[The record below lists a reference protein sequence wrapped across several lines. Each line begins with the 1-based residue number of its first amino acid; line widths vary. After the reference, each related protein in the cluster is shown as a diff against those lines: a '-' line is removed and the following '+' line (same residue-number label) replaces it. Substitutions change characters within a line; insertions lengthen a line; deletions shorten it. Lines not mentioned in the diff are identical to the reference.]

1 MTDEDPTAEKPK
13 GRIELNGLQVAA
25 ATAAAVTATV
35 AASALG
41 VAGTIIGAVLA
52 SVISTVGSAIY
63 LASMRHTKEKLKPL
77 GKHFGIDATRI
88 DGHAPTEVVESEPRT
103 THVVEL
109 RDPRPIGRATVGEP
123 APPRGKPTRKPWKTV
138 TATAIIVCVMTFGV
152 VTIAEALLGHPLS
165 GLFGADQGTGTS
177 LNHTPPADK
186 DEPETEEPV
195 TPTDDPTTPTPQPTT
210 PSPSPSTSSSSPSP
224 TPSSPSPSSP
234 SPPAPGGDVP
244 G

>member
-1 MTDEDPTAEKPK
+1 MTDEDETPKPR

-77 GKHFGIDATRI
+77 GKHFGIDATRV
-88 DGHAPTEVVESEPRT
+88 DGAPPTEVVESEPET
-103 THVVEL
+103 TRVVEL
-109 RDPRPIGRATVGEP
+109 RDPRPIGRATVGAPVPTPKKP
-123 APPRGKPTRKPWKTV
+123 ARKPWKTIA
-138 TATAIIVCVMTFGV
+138 ATAAIVCVMTFGL

-165 GLFGADQGTGTS
+165 GLFGKNDGTGTS
-177 LNHTPPADK
+177 LNHTPPTQDK
-186 DEPETEEPV
+186 PHTQEPV
-195 TPTDDPTTPTPQPTT
+195 EPTDDPTEPTPDPT
-210 PSPSPSTSSSSPSP
+210 SPSPTPSASSSSPSP

-234 SPPAPGGDVP
+234 SPPAPGGDVQ